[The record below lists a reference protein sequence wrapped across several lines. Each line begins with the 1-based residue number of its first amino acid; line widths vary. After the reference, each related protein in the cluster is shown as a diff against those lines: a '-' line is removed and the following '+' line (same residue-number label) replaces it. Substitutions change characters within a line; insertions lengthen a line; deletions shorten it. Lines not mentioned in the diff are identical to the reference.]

1 VNGIPEEQ
9 LKVLTGNLID
19 DQQIKDAVGYDCYDL
34 VVSNILAEVIIPLQK
49 EVPPHLKKGGI
60 YITSGIINM
69 KEEAVREALAANDAF
84 EILETNYQKDWVSIV
99 CKKK

>member
-1 VNGIPEEQ
+1 
-9 LKVLTGNLID
+9 
-19 DQQIKDAVGYDCYDL
+19 
-34 VVSNILAEVIIPLQK
+34 
-49 EVPPHLKKGGI
+49 
-60 YITSGIINM
+60 M